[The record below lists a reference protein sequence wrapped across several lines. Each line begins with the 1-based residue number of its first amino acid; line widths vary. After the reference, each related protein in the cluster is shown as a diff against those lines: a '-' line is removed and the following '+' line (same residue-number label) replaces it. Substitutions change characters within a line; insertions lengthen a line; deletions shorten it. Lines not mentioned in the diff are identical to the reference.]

1 MHEVAMM
8 QGAVATITE
17 TLERAQA
24 ARVTHVALTLGASG
38 HLTEAAARQYFE
50 LFTRDTPIADAELE
64 ITWLPATY
72 QCFACLSQFTSLA
85 PAEQV
90 VCPTCGA
97 VALEVAHQDVCFVR
111 AIEVEELAEVA
122 DPVCATQ
129 TTPRAHNEAPPGSV
143 RDARGKQEASGS
155 ACA

>member
-8 QGAVATITE
+8 QGAVATIME
-17 TLERAQA
+17 TLEGAQA
-24 ARVTHVALTLGASG
+24 ARVTRVALTLGASG

-72 QCFACLSQFTSLA
+72 QCFACLNQFTSLA

-90 VCPTCGA
+90 ACPICGA
-97 VALEVAHQDVCFVR
+97 VALEVAHQDVCYVR
-111 AIEVEELAEVA
+111 AIEVEALAEVA
-122 DPVCATQ
+122 DPVGATKA
-129 TTPRAHNEAPPGSV
+129 TPRAGTEAPPPEK
-143 RDARGKQEASGS
+143 RDKHAAQVGRER
-155 ACA
+155 